1 MKKYEEFIFT
11 DLGFKKEVFSV
22 SPYKGKE
29 AKLEHNALF
38 NKAQRIGRV
47 KVFVFVLIYFY
58 VLQ

>member
-1 MKKYEEFIFT
+1 MP
-11 DLGFKKEVFSV
+11 
-22 SPYKGKE
+22 PYKGKE

-58 VLQ
+58 ELQ